1 MTKES
6 VKKKILIA
14 DDQEGNQ
21 ILMKYILEKKGYEV
35 LVASDGEEAI
45 EVATEMDPDLVLM
58 DVVMPGM
65 DGYEA
70 CKILK
75 DNPKTKNIPIVM
87 ITSLNDVTDKV
98 KGLEVGADDFM
109 SKPPNEVELTARV
122 KSLIRMKDQQKEIE
136 QLRNDFT
143 AMLVHDLRAPLTSV
157 LGFTDLIS
165 SSGDLTDAEKT
176 EYLNIISISGRKML
190 DLINDILD
198 VSKLESGDIAL
209 NFSKVNLSRIV
220 ADNIEKNHGLFL
232 QKHLSVDKNLDETI
246 FIRIDQGKID
256 QVLTN
261 LVSNA
266 AKFSFDNGIIKI
278 SVSKVG
284 KSVVCK
290 VSDTGTGISESELPL
305 IFEKYKQASTG
316 KSHNFKGTGLG
327 LYISK
332 MIMEA
337 HHGSISVESTPGM
350 GTSFSLVFPVESSS

>member
-1 MTKES
+1 MTKEPL
-6 VKKKILIA
+6 KKKILVA

-45 EVATEMDPDLVLM
+45 EVTTEMDPDLVLM

-165 SSGDLTDAEKT
+165 TSDDLTNDEKT
-176 EYLNIISISGRKML
+176 EYLNIITSSGRKML
-190 DLINDILD
+190 ALINDILD

-209 NFSKVNLSRIV
+209 NYSKVNLSQLV
-220 ADNIEKNHGLFL
+220 AENIEKNHGLFL
-232 QKHLSVDKNLDETI
+232 QKHLTIEKNLDETI
-246 FIRIDQGKID
+246 VIRIDQGKID

-261 LVSNA
+261 LISNA
-266 AKFSFDNGIIKI
+266 AKFSFDKGVIRIDVTKNAH
-278 SVSKVG
+278 SVI
-284 KSVVCK
+284 CK
-290 VSDTGTGISESELPL
+290 VTDSGSGIPENELPL

-332 MIMEA
+332 MMMEA
-337 HHGSISVESTPGM
+337 HQGSISVESKPGF
-350 GTSFSLVFPVESSS
+350 GASFSLVFPAESSS

>member
-6 VKKKILIA
+6 LKKKILVA

-165 SSGDLTDAEKT
+165 SSDDLTNEEKT

-190 DLINDILD
+190 ALINDILD

-209 NFSKVNLSRIV
+209 NYSRVNLAQVITE
-220 ADNIEKNHGLFL
+220 NIEKNHGLFI
-232 QKHLSVDKNLDETI
+232 QKHLTVQKNLDETI
-246 FIRIDQGKID
+246 SIRIDQGKID

-261 LVSNA
+261 LISNA
-266 AKFSFDNGIIKI
+266 AKFSFDNGVIKI
-278 SVSKVG
+278 DVSKNEN
-284 KSVVCK
+284 SFICK
-290 VSDTGTGISESELPL
+290 ITDTGTGIQENELPF

-327 LYISK
+327 LYISR
-332 MIMEA
+332 MMMEA
-337 HHGSISVESTPGM
+337 HKGSISVESKPGF
-350 GTSFSLVFPVESSS
+350 GTSFSLVFPAESSS